1 MTLLAQ
7 VMTAVC
13 TSIPTHVVPTT
24 HLSGLP
30 AELVHDL
37 RGQPGHVRGG
47 QLGHVARVTCL
58 QQQGMCS
65 VDT

>member
-1 MTLLAQ
+1 MTLFSQ

-13 TSIPTHVVPTT
+13 AGVPTHAMVSPLPT
-24 HLSGLP
+24 HLSGLA

-47 QLGHVARVTCL
+47 V
-58 QQQGMCS
+58 
-65 VDT
+65 